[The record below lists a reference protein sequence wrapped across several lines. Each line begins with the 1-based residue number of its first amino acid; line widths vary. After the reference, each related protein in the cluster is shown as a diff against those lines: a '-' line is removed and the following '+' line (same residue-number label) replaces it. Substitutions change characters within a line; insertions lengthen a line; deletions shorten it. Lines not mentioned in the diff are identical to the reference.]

1 MDDMPV
7 SAVTLAFGTLFP
19 PYVIWNFSY
28 QR

>member
-7 SAVTLAFGTLFP
+7 SAVTLAFGTLVT
-19 PYVIWNFSY
+19 PYAIRNLSY